1 MLIIRVVTL
10 RGKKI
15 KKTPSEAFCLPHSV
29 NTTPVFTFAEKTHCQ
44 TDLSLFG
51 FNNTA
56 VFCQLLVF
64 EKLNLNP
71 SRRPQKRGLIH
82 LLDAGGNIQT
92 VCKAITGVF
101 WLIREGIY
109 EANCQGLCQRY
120 FHLAGSICVWFFLK
134 SMTHVS
140 SNIVFSVAPF

>member
-56 VFCQLLVF
+56 VFLPAAGIRKAESASEQT
-64 EKLNLNP
+64 
-71 SRRPQKRGLIH
+71 SRKKGIDSSSRC
-82 LLDAGGNIQT
+82 GGKHSD
-92 VCKAITGVF
+92 C
-101 WLIREGIY
+101 L
-109 EANCQGLCQRY
+109 
-120 FHLAGSICVWFFLK
+120 
-134 SMTHVS
+134 
-140 SNIVFSVAPF
+140 